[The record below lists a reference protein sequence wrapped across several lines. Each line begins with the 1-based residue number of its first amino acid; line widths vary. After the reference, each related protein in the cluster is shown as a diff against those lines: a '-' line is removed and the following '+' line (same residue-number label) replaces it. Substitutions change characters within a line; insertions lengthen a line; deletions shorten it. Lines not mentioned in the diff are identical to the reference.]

1 MTFEADFEA
10 PLWRWND
17 GAWQFVALPHDV
29 SDQIDDLVPDKAGFG
44 SVKVEVTVGTM
55 TWSTSVFPSKEH
67 SSFVL
72 PIKKAVRVKNEVD
85 EGDLVQVHL
94 KLAT

>member
-1 MTFEADFEA
+1 MTFEAEFEA

-17 GAWQFVALPHDV
+17 GVWMFVALPHDV
-29 SDQIDDLVPDKAGFG
+29 TDEIDDLVPAKAGFG
-44 SVKVEVTVGTM
+44 SVKVEVTIGTM

-67 SSFVL
+67 ESFVL
-72 PIKKAVRVKNEVD
+72 PVKKAVRVTNDID
-85 EGDLVQVHL
+85 EGDVVQVHL